1 MKTIKDIHTTFA
13 SACALV
19 NKHLALGTIA
29 QSRASANATGLK
41 ATTVT
46 IADISKMGETE
57 VQALKTAIRAY
68 NAGHAFQHAFGA
80 NLAALNESHTLK
92 ASDDAPQN
100 VTTLPPAPQEAAP
113 QESKGKTKKVA

>member
-1 MKTIKDIHTTFA
+1 MKTIKDIHTGFA
-13 SACALV
+13 SAVANV
-19 NKHLALGTIA
+19 NKHLAAGTVS
-29 QSRASANATGLK
+29 QSRASANASQFK

-46 IADISKMGETE
+46 VADTSKVSENDLAKLKADIR
-57 VQALKTAIRAY
+57 LY
-68 NAGHAFQHAFGA
+68 NAGYAFQNAFGA

-113 QESKGKTKKVA
+113 EAKGKTKKVA